1 MRMRVRSV
9 VDSMTKIEKRQR
21 KEKRKR
27 KTDRG
32 QRKIKQLSVSL
43 SHIYSKITLYNKY
56 KSNLSDFT
64 SEGKL

>member
-1 MRMRVRSV
+1 MVVRSV
-9 VDSMTKIEKRQR
+9 VDSMTKIEKSHR

-27 KTDRG
+27 KTDKG

-43 SHIYSKITLYNKY
+43 SHIYSKITLYNEY

-64 SEGKL
+64 SKGKL